1 MIICHAKRIEK
12 QKYTIKKLGP
22 ENFLD
27 NIYKVKQV
35 KICVC
40 ISLTYYSCTET
51 IPKGLAMFK
60 GLSFETCLINTECTC
75 LIWQCIFCTVFDIFI
90 ITFQLDV
97 IQYVINCF

>member
-40 ISLTYYSCTET
+40 ISLTYY
-51 IPKGLAMFK
+51 IVAQKPYLRGWL
-60 GLSFETCLINTECTC
+60 CLK
-75 LIWQCIFCTVFDIFI
+75 D
-90 ITFQLDV
+90 
-97 IQYVINCF
+97 